1 MPRGKAQTNPTC
13 RPADADGG
21 ILPVVQGLAPSRRR
35 VLHMVVAALAA
46 SALPFVAVPGQGAAY
61 AKGKD
66 DSSGSG
72 SSGSGSS
79 GSDDDDEDDED
90 EDEDEDHSG
99 HGGGGSGSGSGSGG
113 SGSGGSGSS
122 GSGSGNSG
130 PGGGNRGGPEG
141 ASRGNQELL
150 WVKFRD
156 GHTEQIRSGTFL
168 RTNGSGALVEQRRA
182 LRSDVTR
189 LTSYRSVSASSIREI
204 ESLILLSASQNAAQ
218 VIDRSGWAEL
228 ISGGVYQLT
237 DPNGNL
243 VTRRAAT
250 GDDMQRISVMA
261 GQN

>member
-1 MPRGKAQTNPTC
+1 MLRRKAHGDLITC
-13 RPADADGG
+13 PADADGG
-21 ILPVVQGLAPSRRR
+21 VLPMVTGLAPSRRR
-35 VLHMVVAALAA
+35 VLHMAVAALLAT
-46 SALPFVAVPGQGAAY
+46 AVPLVVGHGGGAAF

-72 SSGSGSS
+72 SGSSGSGSG
-79 GSDDDDEDDED
+79 GSNDDDED

-99 HGGGGSGSGSGSGG
+99 HGGGGSGSGG

-130 PGGGNRGGPEG
+130 SGNRNGGGSGGG
-141 ASRGNQELL
+141 GRAGQELL
-150 WVKFRD
+150 WIKFRD
-156 GHTEQIRSGTFL
+156 GHTEQIRGGTFL
-168 RTNGSGALVEQRRA
+168 RTNGAGALVEQRRA

-189 LTSYRSVSASSIREI
+189 LTSYRAVSASTIKEI

-218 VIDRSGWAEL
+218 VIDRSGWTEL
-228 ISGGVYQLT
+228 ISAGVYQLT